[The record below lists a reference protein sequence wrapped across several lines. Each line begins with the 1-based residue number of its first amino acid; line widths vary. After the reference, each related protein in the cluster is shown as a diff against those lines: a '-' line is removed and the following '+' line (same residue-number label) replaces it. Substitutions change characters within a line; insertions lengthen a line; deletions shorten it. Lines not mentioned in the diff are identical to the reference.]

1 MMKRFD
7 GAYEVDCVI
16 NFWNLARWME
26 RDAEELFYQMFPND
40 DYEECAGR
48 YIFIDCLERMTTG
61 SDEDRELWEDVHF
74 HITEAGYRFYNE
86 VLMIF

>member
-1 MMKRFD
+1 MKRFD
-7 GAYEVDCVI
+7 CACEVDCVI

-26 RDAEELFYQMFPND
+26 RDAEELFYQMFSND

-48 YIFIDCLERMTTG
+48 YIFINCLGRMTSG

-74 HITEAGYRFYNE
+74 YLTDAGYRFYNE